1 MWAERLSDLFARCA
15 LSVDPRGRLLNLF
28 GAAKSAGAR
37 EKNPRSQKSR
47 SDARQ
52 PVRLPHTPSN
62 CDTFLGKNTSDARG
76 RNFFLVACSVCLLI
90 HDEAIRG
97 YNSARLFSNA
107 GRYLAKAKE
116 RAVTSSSAASR
127 THTFERTHPPD
138 TMAEETETFAFQA
151 EINQLL
157 SLIINVSTS
166 PPRHARFP
174 TPPMPAI

>member
-1 MWAERLSDLFARCA
+1 VHCLSILAVACSIYSARQSRRA
-15 LSVDPRGRLLNLF
+15 LAKKTHGRK
-28 GAAKSAGAR
+28 KSPT
-37 EKNPRSQKSR
+37 KN
-47 SDARQ
+47 AVQ
-52 PVRLPHTPSN
+52 PVRLPQHLPLRYFS
-62 CDTFLGKNTSDARG
+62 LGKNTSDARG
-76 RNFFLVACSVCLLI
+76 RNFFLAASSVCLLI